1 MENMLEEARKT
12 INEVDSKM
20 AELFVTRMRAVEK
33 VYAHKKKYGLPI
45 LDQAREQAVIEKNAS
60 LVEDEILKGYYIDY
74 IKNMMSISRAY
85 QYRMQKGLK
94 VL

>member
-1 MENMLEEARKT
+1 MKMENMLEEARKT
-12 INEVDSKM
+12 INDVDLKM

-45 LDQAREQAVIEKNAS
+45 LDPAREQAVIEKNSA

-74 IKNMMSISRAY
+74 IKNM
-85 QYRMQKGLK
+85 KEELK
-94 VL
+94 